1 MRFAAM
7 GELTASIAHEIN
19 QPLGAILAN
28 AEAAELLLQNGKA
41 GTGQLRE
48 ILADIRRDDLRAH
61 EVIRRLRALL
71 EKHEVRHEPMRLHSA
86 LADVL
91 ALLAPEAERRGVT
104 LEQHFDALDD
114 RLLGDAV
121 QLQQVLMNLVLNAM
135 DAMEQTAPGDR
146 RVRIT
151 TAERGDALA
160 LSVADRGCGIDAAM
174 HTTIFDSF
182 VTTKAR
188 AWASGCRSC
197 APSSRLITDTS
208 PWPRSPGAAPASPSR
223 CRGALASRR
232 PNQPARCRP
241 PSKARH
247 EGSARGD
254 RAHR

>member
-41 GTGQLRE
+41 GPGQLRE

-71 EKHEVRHEPMRLHSA
+71 EKHEVRHEPMRLHPA

-91 ALLAPEAERRGVT
+91 ALLAPEAERRGMM

-188 AWASGCRSC
+188 GMGLGLPIVRAIIEAHHGHIAVTSQPGGGASFTVTLPR
-197 APSSRLITDTS
+197 RLGVS
-208 PWPRSPGAAPASPSR
+208 AS
-223 CRGALASRR
+223 
-232 PNQPARCRP
+232 QPAGTVP
-241 PSKARH
+241 AAL
-247 EGSARGD
+247 EGQA
-254 RAHR
+254 